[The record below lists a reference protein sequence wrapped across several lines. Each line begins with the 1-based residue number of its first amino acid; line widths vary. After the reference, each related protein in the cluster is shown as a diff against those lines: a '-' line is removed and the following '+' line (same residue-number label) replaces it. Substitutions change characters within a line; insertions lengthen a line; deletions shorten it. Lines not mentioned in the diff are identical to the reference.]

1 MKFYIKLIPQYV
13 FNSNQKHVFDRV
25 PGLGPPPLE
34 KAENT
39 PTFGGHNFSTA
50 ENEEKWFVKFG
61 CPMKFYIKLTPYEAP
76 LPAHLA
82 DFCSIGLKVPD
93 LGPP

>member
-1 MKFYIKLIPQYV
+1 MNLKILTLHCQNL
-13 FNSNQKHVFDRV
+13 NSFSFDNMDVGEISSVELGVRNQ
-25 PGLGPPPLE
+25 
-34 KAENT
+34 
-39 PTFGGHNFSTA
+39 
-50 ENEEKWFVKFG
+50 EEKWFVKFG